1 MKSNKRILNININKS
16 TKDLI
21 YQNKSK
27 NKLFN
32 QLLLPTPNFR
42 EEILFANKSQKEIL
56 LSKIKTSQLTLLSRL
71 KKNDSQNIKI
81 KKVIIFKNVLCELK
95 SDISNLLKEK
105 KTNEHNLKNKLK
117 KLKINMGKKLFIK
130 EKSDKCFGKDEISKL
145 KILNFKTVNEI
156 EKINFM
162 IKYTSKIT
170 KYLKVVDIFPELN
183 REYFFNTPEDNN
195 KEIEQAFNSQKKIV
209 NEIYDETLF
218 QNNLQA
224 KFIEKYKNDI
234 NNIKQ
239 NLKLEQNI
247 NQSDIIYED
256 SLENKIVTSLS
267 NFYNKSNSNN
277 KENYLYEINEDNK
290 KLYINKNSFNNVLNL
305 KLNINLNIN
314 TNQYF
319 SEMKDNILS
328 NSGDEKYNSEKKIKI
343 M

>member
-32 QLLLPTPNFR
+32 RLLLPTPNFR

-117 KLKINMGKKLFIK
+117 KLKINMGKKIFIK
-130 EKSDKCFGKDEISKL
+130 EKTDKCFGKDELSKL

-170 KYLKVVDIFPELN
+170 KYLKIVDIFPELN
-183 REYFFNTPEDNN
+183 REFFFNTPEDNN
-195 KEIEQAFNSQKKIV
+195 KEI
-209 NEIYDETLF
+209 
-218 QNNLQA
+218 
-224 KFIEKYKNDI
+224 
-234 NNIKQ
+234 
-239 NLKLEQNI
+239 
-247 NQSDIIYED
+247 
-256 SLENKIVTSLS
+256 
-267 NFYNKSNSNN
+267 
-277 KENYLYEINEDNK
+277 
-290 KLYINKNSFNNVLNL
+290 
-305 KLNINLNIN
+305 
-314 TNQYF
+314 
-319 SEMKDNILS
+319 
-328 NSGDEKYNSEKKIKI
+328 
-343 M
+343 